1 LHELFALWKA
11 KSAHIDEVS
20 DSRPDE
26 DLNRLCEELRQV
38 EFRIYATP
46 AATPQGL
53 RIKADMARQYLNMT
67 DDGTLDAAAFNSLL
81 DGVAALAGGR
91 A

>member
-1 LHELFALWKA
+1 
-11 KSAHIDEVS
+11 
-20 DSRPDE
+20 
-26 DLNRLCEELRQV
+26 
-38 EFRIYATP
+38 
-46 AATPQGL
+46 L